1 MRLFDSGLHDDKQ
14 STTGQPADDRRRLK
28 LKIEYDGTEFCG
40 WQRQSNVR
48 TVQQDIEE
56 ALSEVLCRKI
66 AIVGSGRTDS
76 GVHALGQVAHFS
88 TDNLLDEERIL
99 RGANSLLAKD
109 VRIWEIEEVPAS
121 FHARYSAVGRSYRYR
136 LLRRNRPLSRRYGW
150 YPECRWDD
158 EPVREAVRLLI
169 GEHSFKS
176 FSRARPGEEG
186 YICNVGRAE
195 WETDD
200 DGALFHITA
209 DRFMHKMV
217 RGLVGAL
224 VDLGRG
230 YINGDDFLELLNR
243 PERNGATRVAQPQG
257 LVLVGVEY

>member
-1 MRLFDSGLHDDKQ
+1 L
-14 STTGQPADDRRRLK
+14 TTDGRSIPENLEQRRRRLK
-28 LKIEYDGTEFCG
+28 LTIEYDGTDFCG

-48 TVQQDIEE
+48 TVQQDLEE
-56 ALSEVLCRKI
+56 ALSSVLCEDVT
-66 AIVGSGRTDS
+66 IVGSGRTDA
-76 GVHALGQVAHFS
+76 GVHAIGQVAHFS
-88 TDNLLDEERIL
+88 TDNRLDGERIL
-99 RGANSLLAKD
+99 KGANSLMKKD
-109 VRIWEIEEVPAS
+109 VRIWKIEDVTLS
-121 FHARYSAVGRSYRYR
+121 FHARYSAISRSYRYL
-136 LLRRNRPLSRRYGW
+136 LLRRNRPLSDRYGW
-150 YPECRWDD
+150 YPECSWAD
-158 EPVREAVRLLI
+158 EPIGEAVKLLI

-186 YICNVGRAE
+186 YICNVSRAE

-230 YINGDDFLELLNR
+230 YINRDDFLELLNR